1 MLYYRIYFYGEL
13 IGKSTLSIETKTE
26 IENTDGFS
34 LELIA

>member
-13 IGKSTLSIETKTE
+13 IGKSTLDKETKAE
-26 IENTDGFS
+26 IENTEGFS